1 MRILVVEDERRVASF
16 ISRALR
22 ENSYAVDVAESGER
36 ALELVTTTTYDS
48 VLLDVRLPGL
58 SGIQV
63 CREIREAKVDV
74 PILMLTARSLVEQ
87 RVEGLDA
94 GADDYL
100 TKPFAVA
107 ELLARVRALIR
118 RRIGKGDPV
127 LRFSDIE
134 LDRHRRKVSRSR
146 KPITLT
152 AKEFALL
159 EFLLARAPEV
169 VSRSEIVEHVWDANF
184 DSETNLVEVYINRL
198 RQKIAVEGS
207 PRIIHTVHG
216 VGYCLR
222 SPE

>member
-1 MRILVVEDERRVASF
+1 
-16 ISRALR
+16 
-22 ENSYAVDVAESGER
+22 
-36 ALELVTTTTYDS
+36 
-48 VLLDVRLPGL
+48 VRLPGL

-63 CREIREAKVDV
+63 CREIRESKMDV

-118 RRIGKGDPV
+118 RRVGKGESV
-127 LRFSDIE
+127 LRYSDIE
-134 LDRHRRKVSRSR
+134 LDRHHRRVTRSR
-146 KPITLT
+146 KSITLT
-152 AKEFALL
+152 AKEFSLL
-159 EFLLARAPEV
+159 EFLLARAPDV

-198 RQKIAVEGS
+198 RQKIALEGAAK
-207 PRIIHTVHG
+207 IIHTVHG

-222 SPE
+222 LPE

>member
-36 ALELVTTTTYDS
+36 ALEMVTATAYDS

-134 LDRHRRKVSRSR
+134 LDRHRRSVSRSR
-146 KPITLT
+146 K
-152 AKEFALL
+152 
-159 EFLLARAPEV
+159 
-169 VSRSEIVEHVWDANF
+169 RSH
-184 DSETNLVEVYINRL
+184 
-198 RQKIAVEGS
+198 
-207 PRIIHTVHG
+207 
-216 VGYCLR
+216 
-222 SPE
+222 

>member
-36 ALELVTTTTYDS
+36 ALEMVTSTPYDS

-100 TKPFAVA
+100 TKPF
-107 ELLARVRALIR
+107 EIGRASR
-118 RRIGKGDPV
+118 RGTGAGIG
-127 LRFSDIE
+127 
-134 LDRHRRKVSRSR
+134 
-146 KPITLT
+146 
-152 AKEFALL
+152 
-159 EFLLARAPEV
+159 
-169 VSRSEIVEHVWDANF
+169 
-184 DSETNLVEVYINRL
+184 
-198 RQKIAVEGS
+198 
-207 PRIIHTVHG
+207 
-216 VGYCLR
+216 
-222 SPE
+222 